1 MADVVKL
8 EKPFTMDGTNN
19 YVLGDVGPRG
29 GVMTVQLDGV
39 TGTRSV
45 VVKGRAK
52 GATAWLAIPYRPLH
66 LNGSAGDGVEVSTA
80 ITTHSLIQIPIADGV
95 EVSLENTHTSGS
107 MTVVA
112 YPSS

>member
-1 MADVVKL
+1 MSDVIKGS
-8 EKPFTMDGTNN
+8 KPFTMDASAN

-29 GVMTVQLDGV
+29 GVLTIQLDAV
-39 TGTRSV
+39 SGTRSV
-45 VVKGRAK
+45 AVKCRAK
-52 GATAWLAIPYRPLH
+52 GATAWLACCYRPLN
-66 LNGSAGDGVEVSTA
+66 LNGSASDGVEVSTA
-80 ITTHSLIQIPIADGV
+80 ITTNSVIQIPIADGL